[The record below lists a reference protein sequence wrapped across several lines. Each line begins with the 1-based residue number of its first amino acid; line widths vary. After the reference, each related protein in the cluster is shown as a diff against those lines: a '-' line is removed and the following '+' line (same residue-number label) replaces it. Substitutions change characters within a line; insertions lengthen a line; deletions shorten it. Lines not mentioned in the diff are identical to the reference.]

1 MGPKKVQISQ
11 EAFNAVVKENV
22 EEFDMELAEALEDA
36 IKTFQMQGADLSGLN
51 SLLHNKHLSFFLFF
65 FPLMHSASGD
75 DHNIAQHCK
84 GIAELVCKK
93 DSWIFQCCLDLRSS
107 RFL

>member
-36 IKTFQMQGADLSGLN
+36 IKTFQMQGADLSGSN
-51 SLLHNKHLSFFLFF
+51 SLLHNKHLSFFFSHC
-65 FPLMHSASGD
+65 HSCILHLVMFTTLQGD
-75 DHNIAQHCK
+75 C
-84 GIAELVCKK
+84 
-93 DSWIFQCCLDLRSS
+93 
-107 RFL
+107 